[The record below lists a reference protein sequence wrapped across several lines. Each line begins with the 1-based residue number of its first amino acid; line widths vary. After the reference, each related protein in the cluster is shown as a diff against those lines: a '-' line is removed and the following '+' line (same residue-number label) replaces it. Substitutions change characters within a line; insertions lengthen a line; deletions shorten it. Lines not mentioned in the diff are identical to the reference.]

1 VAIIM
6 ENGLSRRTFLG
17 ACAGTGAS
25 VLLGG
30 CSSSLFTS
38 RPSLDLVI
46 LHGVVIDGTG
56 SPEQRLDVGIRNGA
70 IVAVGDLTAAT
81 AIRTIDA
88 TGLKVV
94 PGFIDIHSHTDLD
107 LLKNPF
113 APSKVRQGVTTEV
126 TGQDGDSVAP
136 IGGAGEEEML
146 RSFRENY
153 GFECPYRTMEGFFS
167 LLAHKGTAQNMA
179 SLVGLGTL
187 RAVAVGFDDRP
198 ATPEE
203 LHAMRRAALQAIDE
217 GCMGGSTGLEY
228 TPGSFASE
236 TELAGLMGA
245 LPLEHRLY
253 ATHMRNEDN
262 RLLDAIREAIG
273 IAKASGARLQVSHL
287 KAQNKI
293 NWPKQ
298 EVALALLN
306 DAIASG
312 IDVHADRYPYVAF
325 NTGLT
330 NLFPLW
336 ARDGG
341 TERFLDRLKDPA
353 LTSRLRAEVQTK
365 VDGLGSWDAVLLS
378 SVKLEANKKYQ
389 GKTIQQIM
397 HDEGVDPYEFVV
409 TLQLSERGEVGMVGF
424 GMDEPGTEM
433 VLAWKNTMIASDAG
447 PHAPG
452 DGSWPHPRS
461 YGTFPRAIAHYQRTR
476 KVTTLPDMIRKMTS
490 LPAGKLGLK
499 NRGVITP
506 GAAADIVMFD
516 YDAIADRAT
525 FTDPHQF
532 PAGIPFVLVNG
543 VPVVENG
550 GQTTAT
556 PGMILR
562 A

>member
-1 VAIIM
+1 
-6 ENGLSRRTFLG
+6 
-17 ACAGTGAS
+17 
-25 VLLGG
+25 
-30 CSSSLFTS
+30 
-38 RPSLDLVI
+38 
-46 LHGVVIDGTG
+46 
-56 SPEQRLDVGIRNGA
+56 
-70 IVAVGDLTAAT
+70 
-81 AIRTIDA
+81 
-88 TGLKVV
+88 
-94 PGFIDIHSHTDLD
+94 
-107 LLKNPF
+107 
-113 APSKVRQGVTTEV
+113 
-126 TGQDGDSVAP
+126 
-136 IGGAGEEEML
+136 
-146 RSFRENY
+146 
-153 GFECPYRTMEGFFS
+153 
-167 LLAHKGTAQNMA
+167 
-179 SLVGLGTL
+179 
-187 RAVAVGFDDRP
+187 
-198 ATPEE
+198 
-203 LHAMRRAALQAIDE
+203 
-217 GCMGGSTGLEY
+217 
-228 TPGSFASE
+228 
-236 TELAGLMGA
+236 
-245 LPLEHRLY
+245 
-253 ATHMRNEDN
+253 
-262 RLLDAIREAIG
+262 
-273 IAKASGARLQVSHL
+273 
-287 KAQNKI
+287 
-293 NWPKQ
+293 
-298 EVALALLN
+298 
-306 DAIASG
+306 
-312 IDVHADRYPYVAF
+312 
-325 NTGLT
+325 
-330 NLFPLW
+330 
-336 ARDGG
+336 
-341 TERFLDRLKDPA
+341 
-353 LTSRLRAEVQTK
+353 